1 MSEYF
6 AEKDLLKVAPTNRA
20 AFSDRTAYV
29 MAEMSR
35 LAYFKFEGG
44 NSISD
49 FLADAKKIVK
59 DEKVLGLL
67 QISAQ
72 KFMSNVSATDARD
85 AFSTILGQSGYTLVD
100 TFNKNGCQAF
110 LCKHKER
117 SLAILAFRGTEV
129 NYTDIKTDISA
140 KLKSVNM
147 DGKDVLV
154 HSGYWSQFESV
165 KAAITSRL
173 EDVEGMQLFIT
184 GHSLGG
190 ALATVAVKY
199 FSSDASGAC
208 YTFGAPPVS
217 TKTFAYDI
225 KTPIYRVVNHL
236 DIVPNLPNPFIVMVV
251 TSFLKILM
259 WVLAMFQV
267 RHIISS
273 SECKAKLAQLL
284 ADAAR
289 YRQVGYESY
298 LTGTDD
304 NPKLRRSLG
313 TWDTACMWVRAL
325 NPIKWFSKNSK
336 AKRLAT
342 DHSIVAYSNKL
353 RTWANSRNRKP
364 KPKHQPQ

>member
-6 AEKDLLKVAPTNRA
+6 AEKDLLKAPTNRA

-72 KFMSNVSATDARD
+72 KFMPNVSAADARD
-85 AFSTILGQSGYTLVD
+85 AFSTILDQGGYTLVD

-117 SLAILAFRGTEV
+117 PLAILAFRGTEV

-140 KLKSVNM
+140 KLKSVKM

-165 KAAITSRL
+165 KDAIKIKL
-173 EDVEGMQLFIT
+173 GEVKDAQLFIT

-190 ALATVAVKY
+190 ALATVAVKC
-199 FSSDASGAC
+199 FSGDASGAC

-217 TKTFAYDI
+217 TKTFADDI
-225 KTPIYRVVNHL
+225 KTPIYRIVNHL

-251 TSFLKILM
+251 TSLWKIVM

-267 RHIISS
+267 RHVITSS
-273 SECKAKLAQLL
+273 KWKAKLEQLL

-289 YRQVGYESY
+289 YRQVGYKSY
-298 LTGTDD
+298 LTGTDA

-313 TWDTACMWVRAL
+313 VWDAVCMWVRAL

-342 DHSIVAYSNKL
+342 DHSIAAYSNKL
-353 RTWANSRNRKP
+353 RAWAVSRSKP
-364 KPKHQPQ
+364 QPQSQ